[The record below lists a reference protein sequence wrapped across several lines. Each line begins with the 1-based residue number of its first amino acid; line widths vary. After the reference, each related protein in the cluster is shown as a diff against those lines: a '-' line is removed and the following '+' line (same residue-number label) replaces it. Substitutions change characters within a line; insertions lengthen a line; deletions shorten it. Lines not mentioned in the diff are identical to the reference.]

1 MINAEFRQLAKL
13 LSEINHLATEEEQ
26 LAAIEIRLVEAELNP
41 TCLDFDDLR
50 HALKVL
56 AKVNLEGRE
65 WQQTP
70 QELETYF

>member
-26 LAAIEIRLVEAELNP
+26 LAAIEMRLVEAELNP

-50 HALKVL
+50 HALNVL

>member
-65 WQQTP
+65 WQHTP